1 MGTAFKVRLQDG
13 TEMGPLDPTMLR
25 SWYQQ
30 GLINR
35 ESKVRPNGK
44 KQWVRL
50 VDVVDIQDWGPAGGS
65 TRRAADEPAEDEELY
80 EPAGPQTWR
89 TYAASALFFLGGVG
103 AGYFFLH
110 PEHWLPA
117 LRQAPWR
124 EIALGFVLFGLLLVR
139 GWEPM
144 RKVTRVLVFLLTF
157 SLFALAAPVF
167 MEHGLHWR
175 ALGVLACAWVMGS
188 GLFFFLAGRAL
199 PWTSVALCL
208 FWVFAGAA
216 GVAVLGFVPPLVGT
230 AATTVAGVPAPQ
242 ADPATGASTGAST
255 GGAAPSVARPV
266 DPTVATLTRE
276 MPLLSPKAAEVV
288 LARVET
294 PEEAF
299 KRTYQLAAT
308 GVAALAPRE
317 VKELRD
323 ITTATYAPLPPPQRR
338 RLDSYMERI
347 RGNQV
352 TLPQEDREISAL
364 VRESV
369 LKLPDADRLRLQ
381 ALYEK
386 ALTANR

>member
-1 MGTAFKVRLQDG
+1 MGAAFKVRLDDG
-13 TEMGPLDPTMLR
+13 SEMGPLDPGMVR

-35 ESKVRPNGK
+35 ESKVRPTGK

-50 VDVVDIQDWGPAGGS
+50 VDVFDIEDWGPAGGNTS
-65 TRRAADEPAEDEELY
+65 RADEGGAEEEY
-80 EPAGPQTWR
+80 EEPAGPQTWR
-89 TYAASALFFLGGVG
+89 TYFASALFFLGAVG
-103 AGYFFLH
+103 AGYFVLH
-110 PEHWLPA
+110 PDQWLPA

-144 RKVTRVLVFLLTF
+144 RKVARVLVFLLTF

-167 MEHGLHWR
+167 MEHGLDWR
-175 ALGVLACAWVMGS
+175 ALGVLGCAWVMGS
-188 GLFFFLAGRAL
+188 GLFFFLAGRPL
-199 PWTSVALCL
+199 PWTSIALCL
-208 FWVFAGAA
+208 FWILAGAA
-216 GVAVLGFVPPLVGT
+216 GVGVLGFVPPDGG
-230 AATTVAGVPAPQ
+230 APATTASANAPASGS
-242 ADPATGASTGAST
+242 GAALPGPT
-255 GGAAPSVARPV
+255 GGAGAPHAA
-266 DPTVATLTRE
+266 DPTVAALTRE
-276 MPLLSPKAAEVV
+276 MPLLSPRAAEVV

-308 GVAALAPRE
+308 GVAALAPPE

-352 TLPQEDREISAL
+352 TLPQEDREISAM
-364 VRESV
+364 VRDAV
-369 LKLPDADRLRLQ
+369 LKLPDADRRRLQ

-386 ALTANR
+386 ALTTRR

>member
-1 MGTAFKVRLQDG
+1 MGAAFKVRLDDG
-13 TEMGPLDPTMLR
+13 SEMGPLDPGMVR

-35 ESKVRPNGK
+35 ESKVRPTGK

-50 VDVVDIQDWGPAGGS
+50 VDVFDIEDWGPAGGD
-65 TRRAADEPAEDEELY
+65 TRRADEDGAEEEFE

-89 TYAASALFFLGGVG
+89 TYAASALFFLGAVG
-103 AGYFFLH
+103 AGYFVLH
-110 PEHWLPA
+110 PDQWLPA

-144 RKVTRVLVFLLTF
+144 RKVARVLIFLLTF
-157 SLFALAAPVF
+157 SLFALAAPVL

-199 PWTSVALCL
+199 PWTSVAMCL
-208 FWVFAGAA
+208 FWVLAGAA
-216 GVAVLGFVPPLVGT
+216 GVGVLGFVPPDGGG
-230 AATTVAGVPAPQ
+230 AATTAPAAAPAPG
-242 ADPATGASTGAST
+242 APAAVPGST
-255 GGAAPSVARPV
+255 GGAGAARAA

-288 LARVET
+288 LARVEV

-308 GVAALAPRE
+308 GVAALAPPE

-364 VRESV
+364 VREAV
-369 LKLPDADRLRLQ
+369 LKLPDSERLRLQ

-386 ALTANR
+386 ALTSRR

>member
-1 MGTAFKVRLQDG
+1 MVTAFKVRLQDG

-35 ESKVRPNGK
+35 ESKVRPSGK

-50 VDVVDIQDWGPAGGS
+50 VDVVDIQDWGPAGGTS
-65 TRRAADEPAEDEELY
+65 RRAPDDAESEAEEQY

-89 TYAASALFFLGGVG
+89 TYLASVLFFLGAVG

-124 EIALGFVLFGLLLVR
+124 EIALGFVLLGLFLVR
-139 GWEPM
+139 GWEAM

-188 GLFFFLAGRAL
+188 GLFFFLAGRPL
-199 PWTSVALCL
+199 PWTSIAMCL

-216 GVAVLGFVPPLVGT
+216 GIGVLGFVPPIGSAT
-230 AATTVAGVPAPQ
+230 ASTTAPAAPAPEAGAATSASNAGAPANVAHAP
-242 ADPATGASTGAST
+242 
-255 GGAAPSVARPV
+255 
-266 DPTVATLTRE
+266 DPTVAALTRE

-308 GVAALAPRE
+308 GVAALAPPE

-323 ITTATYAPLPPPQRR
+323 ITTATYAPLPAPQRR

-364 VRESV
+364 VRDSV
-369 LKLPDADRLRLQ
+369 LKLPDAERLRLQ

>member
-13 TEMGPLDPTMLR
+13 TEMGPLDPGMLR

-35 ESKVRPNGK
+35 ESKVRLSGK

-50 VDVVDIQDWGPAGGS
+50 VDAVDIEDWGAAGGN
-65 TRRAADEPAEDEELY
+65 TARERDESAEEELE

-89 TYAASALFFLGGVG
+89 TYAASALFFLGAVG
-103 AGYFFLH
+103 AGYFVLN
-110 PEHWLPA
+110 PDRWLPA

-124 EIALGFVLFGLLLVR
+124 EIALGFVLLGLLLVR
-139 GWEPM
+139 AWEPM
-144 RKVTRVLVFLLTF
+144 RKLTRVLVFLLTF
-157 SLFALAAPVF
+157 SLFALAAPVL

-175 ALGVLACAWVMGS
+175 ALGVLASAWVMGS

-208 FWVFAGAA
+208 FWVLAGAA
-216 GVAVLGFVPPLVGT
+216 GVGVLGFVPPGGGAVWTAASTAAAPAAAGPTSAGGTGT
-230 AATTVAGVPAPQ
+230 AAAAGAPH
-242 ADPATGASTGAST
+242 
-255 GGAAPSVARPV
+255 AP
-266 DPTVATLTRE
+266 DPTVAILTRE

-308 GVAALAPRE
+308 GVAALAPPE

-323 ITTATYAPLPPPQRR
+323 ITTATYAPLPAPQRR

-364 VRESV
+364 VREAV
-369 LKLPDADRLRLQ
+369 LKLPDPDRLRLQ